1 LTNLGQRDEPLKECK
16 LVIENTNDS
25 LHSLQDEFGKSVDLL
40 KSQQIIL
47 QESVNKRTEFMQ
59 FPEDKTK
66 TMNYDL
72 GYLSQQLNNDVQFVL
87 DLRNDIAVK
96 LQGRVETSIDYLN
109 RIRDHCLNLDRPR
122 QP

>member
-47 QESVNKRTEFMQ
+47 QESINKRTEFMQ

-72 GYLSQQLNNDVQFVL
+72 GSLSQHLNNDVQFVL
-87 DLRNDIAVK
+87 DLRNDIVVK
-96 LQGRVETSIDYLN
+96 LQGRVETAIDYFN
-109 RIRDHCLNLDRPR
+109 HIRDHCLNLDRPR